1 MLHVV
6 LEHDPAVE
14 DQRVDDEGFLTAQA
28 EQRMGDPHLDVF
40 ACFLRDERRPIQGGL
55 LGRLWWRWLYV
66 ERLWVTP
73 ALRGQGHGRHQIA
86 NEEGARGSQKAT
98 FHYNS
103 LC

>member
-1 MLHVV
+1 MPRIV

-14 DQRVDDEGFLTAQA
+14 DQRVVDEGFLAAQA
-28 EQRMGDPHLDVF
+28 GRVGDPRLDVF
-40 ACFLRDERRPIQGGL
+40 ACFLRDERRHIQGGL